1 MYALYFG
8 STLRWTYLSNLMKSK
23 DFWRETKC
31 VICNQ
36 PKIHIQYF
44 IMDLLLKE
52 FLRATAHTLTA
63 TYDPGREKIM
73 VHVSEVQTD
82 ESEI

>member
-1 MYALYFG
+1 ML
-8 STLRWTYLSNLMKSK
+8 SRTTLAGPSYYSRYLSGN
-23 DFWRETKC
+23 
-31 VICNQ
+31 
-36 PKIHIQYF
+36 F
-44 IMDLLLKE
+44 ITGGSVG